1 MSSHVSEGLR
11 AVLLDPGSGFG
22 FARDDDVFALD
33 VAVVV
38 VVGLVVVVV
47 NVHERNYLRHDDN
60 FMVLLDLGAVFLFF
74 ECDEEGVCVCV
85 CARERETVR
94 KRGSFGQYNTDEW
107 RQSYIWENFGILEKF
122 FSGNS
127 MQVKLFS

>member
-33 VAVVV
+33 VAV

-85 CARERETVR
+85 CVCVCERARD
-94 KRGSFGQYNTDEW
+94 S
-107 RQSYIWENFGILEKF
+107 EKAGF
-122 FSGNS
+122 FWPI
-127 MQVKLFS
+127 QH

>member
-22 FARDDDVFALD
+22 FARDDDVFALV
-33 VAVVV
+33 VAVVVV

-47 NVHERNYLRHDDN
+47 NVHESNYLRHDDN

-74 ECDEEGVCVCV
+74 
-85 CARERETVR
+85 
-94 KRGSFGQYNTDEW
+94 
-107 RQSYIWENFGILEKF
+107 
-122 FSGNS
+122 
-127 MQVKLFS
+127 

>member
-11 AVLLDPGSGFG
+11 AVLLDPGSAFG

-33 VAVVV
+33 VAVV
-38 VVGLVVVVV
+38 VVVVV

-85 CARERETVR
+85 CVCVCESER
-94 KRGSFGQYNTDEW
+94 Q
-107 RQSYIWENFGILEKF
+107 
-122 FSGNS
+122 
-127 MQVKLFS
+127 

>member
-1 MSSHVSEGLR
+1 
-11 AVLLDPGSGFG
+11 
-22 FARDDDVFALD
+22 
-33 VAVVV
+33 
-38 VVGLVVVVV
+38 
-47 NVHERNYLRHDDN
+47 
-60 FMVLLDLGAVFLFF
+60 MVLLDLGAVFLFF
-74 ECDEEGVCVCV
+74 ECDEEGVCVCVCV

>member
-38 VVGLVVVVV
+38 GLVVVVV

-60 FMVLLDLGAVFLFF
+60 FMVLLELGAVFLFLSVTKRD
-74 ECDEEGVCVCV
+74 CVCVCV
-85 CARERETVR
+85 SE
-94 KRGSFGQYNTDEW
+94 Q
-107 RQSYIWENFGILEKF
+107 L
-122 FSGNS
+122 
-127 MQVKLFS
+127 

>member
-1 MSSHVSEGLR
+1 MSGDVRKGLR

-22 FARDDDVFALD
+22 FARDDDVFALN

-85 CARERETVR
+85 CVCARERETVR

-107 RQSYIWENFGILEKF
+107 RQSYIWENFGIFCE
-122 FSGNS
+122 
-127 MQVKLFS
+127 